1 MGNLPRLV
9 STRVSLLQGIPNLG
23 QDPLPHL
30 PGHLSWRAASWS
42 SRGLGRGEGAK
53 ENGSLRLETWRKGIW
68 ISGNR
73 RGQGYTWPSSNFSTV
88 DVNWSSTFICSI
100 CVLSIFSLSISFDLL
115 FIFLVDI
122 VHRDLKLEN
131 IMVKSSF
138 IDANDEMNLNIKV
151 RY

>member
-1 MGNLPRLV
+1 MDINV
-9 STRVSLLQGIPNLG
+9 SNI
-23 QDPLPHL
+23 
-30 PGHLSWRAASWS
+30 
-42 SRGLGRGEGAK
+42 
-53 ENGSLRLETWRKGIW
+53 
-68 ISGNR
+68 
-73 RGQGYTWPSSNFSTV
+73 
-88 DVNWSSTFICSI
+88 FICSI
-100 CVLSIFSLSISFDLL
+100 NVPSNYFSIIHFVDLL

>member
-1 MGNLPRLV
+1 MLTGRVYLFVLFV
-9 STRVSLLQGIPNLG
+9 SSLI
-23 QDPLPHL
+23 
-30 PGHLSWRAASWS
+30 
-42 SRGLGRGEGAK
+42 
-53 ENGSLRLETWRKGIW
+53 
-68 ISGNR
+68 
-73 RGQGYTWPSSNFSTV
+73 
-88 DVNWSSTFICSI
+88 
-100 CVLSIFSLSISFDLL
+100 IFSLSISFDLL